1 MKIINTLI
9 APPGAGKTTWLIN
22 HLNHNK
28 DHRCIIAFPTKL
40 LSTEVQS
47 RLRTLNLKFDAID
60 SDTVEGSVTQC
71 LETNLLQQNDQ
82 IIICTHESLSLIR
95 PSTLQGWHVYIDEI
109 PTTWDCETLTFTEIS
124 YQAVIAQYID
134 DSEAGSKRIKAKS
147 TCNKLIHELAT
158 KHDTTISKEARKL
171 FKSLLDQRYVIEVDP
186 LDAKKNRTVRVIGV
200 KDYIPAFEA
209 AESTTIMGAEID
221 KSLLGVILRGAGW
234 STTPI
239 NADLDFRGYQNR
251 VIIHPFLENKSYSK
265 KIALMRGGKEYNEYQ
280 EDCLLDAWLRKDVL
294 RLIGSKRAILV
305 AHAWCTLPLP
315 ESSNITPIKID
326 SRGVNEYDDYSIAV
340 CLQHGNI
347 TPIENRSIPTLAD
360 LLSKKRTVDAKDIR
374 EAIKY
379 ERFYESTLQS
389 VCRTALRSRDHGDE
403 ILLFVQDQ
411 SIAEFL
417 LDKIQDCIID
427 NTYSEVVVIGKS
439 PSMTNRESLQ
449 QQAVML
455 WKSGHEEEFIAE
467 QVKKTT
473 RTVRSWLKPH
483 KQLKAIQEG

>member
-1 MKIINTLI
+1 MNFINTLI

-22 HLNHNK
+22 NLNEN
-28 DHRCIIAFPTKL
+28 RSQRSIIAFPTKI

-47 RLRTLNLKFDAID
+47 RLRTLNLKFNAID

-71 LETNLLQQNDQ
+71 LETNLLHQNDQ
-82 IIICTHESLSLIR
+82 IIICTHESLRLIR
-95 PSTLQGWHVYIDEI
+95 ASTLQGWHVYIDEI
-109 PTTWDCETLTFTEIS
+109 PTTWDCETLTFTDIS

-134 DSEAGSKRIKAKS
+134 DSEAGSKQIKAKPA
-147 TCNKLIHELAT
+147 CKQLINELTT

-171 FKSLLDQRYVIEVDP
+171 FKSLLDQRYVIEIDP
-186 LDAKKNRTVRVIGV
+186 LDAKRNRTIRVIGV

-209 AESTTIMGAEID
+209 AESITIMGAEIE

-234 STTPI
+234 TILPI
-239 NADLDFRGYQNR
+239 NADLDFKGYQSK
-251 VIIHPFLENKSYSK
+251 VIIHPFLENKPYSK
-265 KIALMRGGKEYNEYQ
+265 KIALMRDGKEYNEYQ

-294 RLIGSKRAILV
+294 RLIGSKRAILA

-315 ESSNITPIKID
+315 ESNNITPINID
-326 SRGVNEYDDYSIAV
+326 SRGVNEYDNYSIAV

-347 TPIENRSIPTLAD
+347 TPIENRSIPTLAEMV
-360 LLSKKRTVDAKDIR
+360 SKKRTIDAKDIR

-389 VCRTALRSRDHGDE
+389 VCRTALRLRDHGDQ

-427 NTYSEVVVIGKS
+427 NTYSEVVVSGKS
-439 PSMTNRESLQ
+439 SAKTTRESLQ

-455 WKSGHEEEFIAE
+455 WKSGHQEEFIAD
-467 QVKKTT
+467 QVRKTT
-473 RTVRSWLKPH
+473 RTVRNWLKPH

>member
-1 MKIINTLI
+1 MK
-9 APPGAGKTTWLIN
+9 
-22 HLNHNK
+22 
-28 DHRCIIAFPTKL
+28 
-40 LSTEVQS
+40 
-47 RLRTLNLKFDAID
+47 TLNLEFNAID

-71 LETNLLQQNDQ
+71 LETNLLHQNDQ
-82 IIICTHESLSLIR
+82 IIICTHESLRLIK
-95 PSTLQGWHVYIDEI
+95 PSTLQGWHIYIDEI

-134 DSEAGSKRIKAKS
+134 DSEAGSKQIKVKTACKQ
-147 TCNKLIHELAT
+147 LIHELAT

-171 FKSLLDQRYVIEVDP
+171 FKSLLDQRYAIEIDP
-186 LDAKKNRTVRVIGV
+186 LDVKKNRTVRVIGV

-209 AESTTIMGAEID
+209 AESITIMGAEIE

-234 STTPI
+234 TTLPI
-239 NADLDFRGYQNR
+239 NADLGFEGYQNK
-251 VIIHPFLENKSYSK
+251 VIIHPFLENKPYSK
-265 KIALMRGGKEYNEYQ
+265 KIALMKGGKENNEYQ

-294 RLIGSKRAILV
+294 RIIGSKKAILV
-305 AHAWCTLPLP
+305 AHAWCAIPLS

-326 SRGVNEYDDYSIAV
+326 SRGVNEYNDYTIAV

-347 TPIENRSIPTLAD
+347 TPIENRSIPTLAE
-360 LLSKKRTVDAKDIR
+360 LLSKNCSIDAKQIR

-411 SIAEFL
+411 CIAKFL

-427 NTYSEVVVIGKS
+427 NTYSEVVVSEKS
-439 PSMTNRESLQ
+439 SAKTIRESLQ

-455 WKSGHEEEFIAE
+455 WSNGHKEDSIAD
-467 QVKKTT
+467 KLGKTT
-473 RTVRSWLKPH
+473 KTIRSWLKPH
-483 KQLKAIQEG
+483 KQLRAIQGG

>member
-1 MKIINTLI
+1 MNFINTLI

-22 HLNHNK
+22 NLNEN
-28 DHRCIIAFPTKL
+28 RRQRSIIAFPTKL

-47 RLRTLNLKFDAID
+47 RLRALNLKFNAID

-71 LETNLLQQNDQ
+71 LETNLLHKNDQ
-82 IIICTHESLSLIR
+82 IIICTHESLRLIR
-95 PSTLQGWHVYIDEI
+95 ASTLQGWHVYIDEI
-109 PTTWDCETLTFTEIS
+109 PTTWDCETLTFTDIS

-134 DSEAGSKRIKAKS
+134 DSETGSKQIKVKTACKQ
-147 TCNKLIHELAT
+147 LIHELAA

-171 FKSLLDQRYVIEVDP
+171 FKSLLDQRYVIEIDP
-186 LDAKKNRTVRVIGV
+186 LDVKKNRTVRVIGV

-209 AESTTIMGAEID
+209 AESITIMGAEIE

-234 STTPI
+234 TTLPI
-239 NADLDFRGYQNR
+239 NADLGFEGYQNK
-251 VIIHPFLENKSYSK
+251 VIIHPFLENKPYSK
-265 KIALMRGGKEYNEYQ
+265 KIALMKGGKENNEYQ

-294 RLIGSKRAILV
+294 RIIGSKKAILV
-305 AHAWCTLPLP
+305 AHAWCAIPLS

-347 TPIENRSIPTLAD
+347 TPIENRSIPTLAE
-360 LLSKKRTVDAKDIR
+360 LLSKNCSIDAKQIR

-389 VCRTALRSRDHGDE
+389 VCRTALRSRGHGDE

-411 SIAEFL
+411 SIAKFL

-427 NTYSEVVVIGKS
+427 NTYSEVVVTGKS
-439 PSMTNRESLQ
+439 SAKTVRESLQ
-449 QQAVML
+449 QQAVIL
-455 WKSGHEEEFIAE
+455 WKSGHQEEFIAD
-467 QVKKTT
+467 QVRKST
-473 RTVRSWLKPH
+473 RTVRNWLKPH

>member
-22 HLNHNK
+22 HLDHNK
-28 DHRCIIAFPTKL
+28 HHRCIIAFPTKL

-47 RLRTLNLKFDAID
+47 KLRTLNLKFDAID

-71 LETNLLQQNDQ
+71 LETNLLHQNDQ
-82 IIICTHESLSLIR
+82 IIICTHESLRLIR

-134 DSEAGSKRIKAKS
+134 DSEAGSKRIKVKP
-147 TCNKLIHELAT
+147 TCKQLIHELAT

-186 LDAKKNRTVRVIGV
+186 LDVKKNRTVRVIGV

-234 STTPI
+234 SNTPI
-239 NADLDFRGYQNR
+239 NAELDFRGYQNR

-294 RLIGSKRAILV
+294 RLIGSKKAILV

-360 LLSKKRTVDAKDIR
+360 LLSKNRTIDAKDIR

-411 SIAEFL
+411 SIAKFL

-427 NTYSEVVVIGKS
+427 NTYSEVVVTEKS
-439 PSMTNRESLQ
+439 SAKINRESLQ

-455 WKSGHEEEFIAE
+455 WKSGHEEEFIAS
-467 QVKKTT
+467 QVRKTT
-473 RTVRSWLKPH
+473 KTIRNWLKPH